1 MVAPVVATA
10 PVVTVLPW
18 PSATLLPAVPAAM
31 LAPCP
36 NTVALALPLSVDWLP
51 STVEDVPVALAPK
64 PPALAFA
71 PLDTGCTAVTLL
83 FDTNGPDWPLTIE
96 VTFWFVANNCDPFTA
111 SVLVAFNAA
120 GAMLVI
126 VTGAPAP
133 APPVAPKVILVPPA
147 ASYLTAMFAVLS
159 TFAFSAAKEP
169 ATVVCAVGP
178 VTAPVLLT
186 LLIGWLNPVIL
197 PVAVL

>member
-18 PSATLLPAVPAAM
+18 PSATLLPVVPAAM
-31 LAPCP
+31 LAPWP

-51 STVEDVPVALAPK
+51 STVEDAPVALAPK
-64 PPALAFA
+64 PPALALA

-83 FDTNGPDWPLTIE
+83 FDTNGPDRPLTKDA
-96 VTFWFVANNCDPFTA
+96 TFWFVANNCDPFTA

-126 VTGAPAP
+126 VTGEPAP
-133 APPVAPKVILVPPA
+133 APPVAPRVIFVPPG
-147 ASYLTAMFAVLS
+147 ASYLTAIFAVLS
-159 TFAFSAAKEP
+159 IFVFSAVKAP

-186 LLIGWLNPVIL
+186 LLTGWLKPLRL
-197 PVAVL
+197 PVAEL